1 MAVSRTADDF
11 AVIRTR
17 LHELH
22 REREQAKHVTDT
34 NTVRERA
41 VRTASDG
48 LRWEW
53 LNEEL
58 AVGFLKRAGF
68 EAPSRSVVATA
79 SRTQTSDRQG
89 APGDA
94 LSGSGVWVRRA
105 AHRCAARGAAT
116 AAGNVDS
123 REQTE
128 KHSLLAPLATG
139 KIALRPQAPSRVAF
153 FSIFWLMF

>member
-68 EAPSRSVVATA
+68 ELRRDRSWRPPAGRKHLT
-79 SRTQTSDRQG
+79 DKE
-89 APGDA
+89 
-94 LSGSGVWVRRA
+94 RRA
-105 AHRCAARGAAT
+105 M
-116 AAGNVDS
+116 
-123 REQTE
+123 
-128 KHSLLAPLATG
+128 L
-139 KIALRPQAPSRVAF
+139 
-153 FSIFWLMF
+153 